1 MISDKLD
8 LDINELIKLA
18 NLHPRVNI
26 LKPGC
31 GVGGHCI
38 PIDPWFLISKF
49 PNESKLIKKAREVNQ
64 EKINWVIT
72 KIENHI
78 IKNNN
83 KYLKEF
89 KIGIFGLSFK
99 PNVDDYRES
108 PSITIIKKLMEK
120 YNLLICDPNMKD
132 HPEFKLSSIEDT
144 LQNADLLIFLVA
156 HDQFKNI
163 DLSKSEYL
171 DFCYLNG

>member
-72 KIENHI
+72 KIEICVQNLNTLYI
-78 IKNNN
+78 
-83 KYLKEF
+83 
-89 KIGIFGLSFK
+89 S
-99 PNVDDYRES
+99 
-108 PSITIIKKLMEK
+108 KKW
-120 YNLLICDPNMKD
+120 
-132 HPEFKLSSIEDT
+132 
-144 LQNADLLIFLVA
+144 
-156 HDQFKNI
+156 
-163 DLSKSEYL
+163 
-171 DFCYLNG
+171 